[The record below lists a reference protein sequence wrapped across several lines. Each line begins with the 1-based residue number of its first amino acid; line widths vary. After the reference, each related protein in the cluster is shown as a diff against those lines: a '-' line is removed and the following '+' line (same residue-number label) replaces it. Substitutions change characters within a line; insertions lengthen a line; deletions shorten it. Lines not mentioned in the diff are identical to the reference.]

1 VVGVLL
7 AAAAAAVAVWV
18 PFWWWAPVGS
28 PLAFGLL
35 ALTPVV
41 AVIAVVVAAVCF
53 LARRRSAGAVA
64 LVAALA
70 LLAVVVPR
78 ATDDGDPTVTPGP
91 DSAPVTVA
99 TVNMKFGQA
108 RPEAV
113 VGLVREQ
120 QVDVLGLQEIT
131 PEAEQA
137 LAAAGLRG
145 DLPFLVSRAREGAG
159 GTALLARHPLVPSG
173 LVLREGVFSQVT
185 ARVLAPSGP
194 VDVVVAH
201 PAAPVF
207 RDDAAGWAREI
218 ANLPGPAPLEG
229 PPRLVIGDLN
239 ATLDHRPLRELLGGD
254 IRGSTPI
261 GERSSTIGDGTWS
274 DAAAAVGAGLQGT
287 WPTDSTL
294 PPFAAIDHVLVSG
307 PIAPV
312 DLTTRVLPGTDHA
325 GVVVRLL
332 VRDGRAPVTPGA

>member
-1 VVGVLL
+1 MARSRVVGVLL
-7 AAAAAAVAVWV
+7 MAAAVVVASWV

-41 AVIAVVVAAVCF
+41 AAVAVVVAAVCF
-53 LARRRSAGAVA
+53 LARRHVAGVVAGVAAVA
-64 LVAALA
+64 LLT
-70 LLAVVVPR
+70 VVVPR
-78 ATDDGDPTVTPGP
+78 AVDDGDPIVTPGP
-91 DSAPVTVA
+91 TSAPVTVA

-108 RPEAV
+108 SPEAI

-120 QVDVLGLQEIT
+120 QVEVLGLQEVT
-131 PEAEQA
+131 PRAEQA
-137 LAAAGLRG
+137 LAAAGLRAE
-145 DLPFLVSRAREGAG
+145 LPFVVSRARNGAG
-159 GTALLARHPLVPSG
+159 GTALLARHPLAPSG

-207 RDDAAGWAREI
+207 RDEAQGWAREI
-218 ANLPGPAPLEG
+218 ENLPGPAPLEG
-229 PPRLVIGDLN
+229 PPRLVLGDLN
-239 ATLDHRPLRELLGGD
+239 ATLDHRPLRQLL
-254 IRGSTPI
+254 S
-261 GERSSTIGDGTWS
+261 GEWS
-274 DAAAAVGAGLQGT
+274 DSAAAIGAGLRGT

-307 PIAPV
+307 PVAPA
-312 DLTTRVLPGTDHA
+312 DLTTHVVPGSDHA